1 MKDYRLKNDLRDV
14 DEIDF
19 HNHISWEDV
28 LIEYD
33 NNPSD
38 IRGHDQGI
46 GFGTWCMNQL
56 LEIKEKNGGDFRN
69 HIVLVD
75 VRPWLDGDVIMDR
88 TVITVDDETIE
99 LMSKTDKET
108 SDKIRNK
115 YENGTE
121 ISILMLTWYSAIR
134 SRNSVFTKESFTMN
148 EHSWDELSDIL

>member
-19 HNHISWEDV
+19 HNHISREDV

-56 LEIKEKNGGDFRN
+56 LEVKEKNGGDFRN
-69 HIVLVD
+69 HVVLVD
-75 VRPWLDGDVIMDR
+75 VRPWLGADVIMAR
-88 TVITVDDETIE
+88 KVMTVDDETIE
-99 LMSKTDKET
+99 SMSKTDKET

-134 SRNSVFTKESFTMN
+134 SRNSVFTRESFTMN

>member
-28 LIEYD
+28 LIEYG

-88 TVITVDDETIE
+88 TV
-99 LMSKTDKET
+99 
-108 SDKIRNK
+108 N
-115 YENGTE
+115 N
-121 ISILMLTWYSAIR
+121 
-134 SRNSVFTKESFTMN
+134 SR
-148 EHSWDELSDIL
+148 

>member
-1 MKDYRLKNDLRDV
+1 MDFRLDDNHREVDDIDY
-14 DEIDF
+14 
-19 HNHISWEDV
+19 HNHVPLDDV
-28 LIEYD
+28 IIRYGS
-33 NNPSD
+33 NPSD

-56 LEIKEKNGGDFRN
+56 LAIKEKNGGDFRN

-75 VRPWLDGDVIMDR
+75 VRPWLDADVIMDR
-88 TVITVDDETIE
+88 KVITVDDETIE
-99 LMSKTDKET
+99 LISKTDEET

-134 SRNSVFTKESFTMN
+134 SRNPVFTKKSFTIN
-148 EHSWDELSDIL
+148 EHTWDEISDIL